1 MKHRTKAFLTLAVC
15 FAVLASVALGA
26 WLLVRQRQAQ
36 LAEQA
41 AHAEAVRL
49 EEEARLEAERKAAEE
64 KAAAEQ
70 AAREAAEAEELAKA
84 ELAAKQ
90 AAAAAAK
97 EAVQQGDCIGTVWV
111 EGTEVNCGLYWGDEG
126 SQFRVGAGC
135 QAGNSCV
142 MPGENGTVFVGGHTD
157 TFFVDL
163 KSAQIGSI
171 IHLDTLWGNFEYRIT
186 ETKVIYDTQVE
197 ECRWGDTKPSCILY
211 TCYPFG
217 IQTPTNQRYLV
228 YADPVQTDE
237 NGVVPSGYPEIS

>member
-1 MKHRTKAFLTLAVC
+1 MKPRTKAFVTLTVC
-15 FAVLASVALGA
+15 FAVLTAVALGA
-26 WLLVRQRQAQ
+26 WLLVRHRQSQ

-41 AHAEAVRL
+41 AFAEAVRL
-49 EEEARLEAERKAAEE
+49 AEEARLEAERKAAEE

-70 AAREAAEAEELAKA
+70 AAREAAEAEEAAKA

-97 EAVQQGDCIGTVWV
+97 ETVRQGDCIGTVWV

-126 SQFRVGAGC
+126 NQFRVGAGC
-135 QAGNSCV
+135 QAGNGCV
-142 MPGENGTVFVGGHTD
+142 LPGENGTVFVGAHTD

-171 IHLDTLWGNFEYRIT
+171 IHLDTLWGNFEYQIT

-197 ECRWGDTKPSCILY
+197 ECRWGDTAPSCILY

-228 YADPVQTDE
+228 YADPLQTDE
-237 NGVVPSGYPEIS
+237 NGVVPSGYPEVS

>member
-1 MKHRTKAFLTLAVC
+1 MKPRTKAFVTLAVC
-15 FAVLASVALGA
+15 FAVLTAVALGA
-26 WLLVRQRQAQ
+26 WLLVRHRQSQ

-41 AHAEAVRL
+41 ASAEAARIA
-49 EEEARLEAERKAAEE
+49 EEARLEAERKAAEE
-64 KAAAEQ
+64 EAAAEQ
-70 AAREAAEAEELAKA
+70 AAREAAEAEEAAKA

-97 EAVQQGDCIGTVWV
+97 ETVREGDCIGTVWV

-126 SQFRVGAGC
+126 NQFRVGAGC
-135 QAGNSCV
+135 QAGNGCV
-142 MPGENGTVFVGGHTD
+142 LPGENGTVFVGAHTD

-171 IHLDTLWGNFEYRIT
+171 IHLDTLWGNFEYQIT

-197 ECRWGDTKPSCILY
+197 ECRWGDTAPSCILY

-228 YADPVQTDE
+228 YADPPQTDE
-237 NGVVPSGYPEIS
+237 NGVVPSGYPEVS

>member
-1 MKHRTKAFLTLAVC
+1 MKPRTKAFVTLAVC
-15 FAVLASVALGA
+15 FAVLTAVALGA
-26 WLLVRQRQAQ
+26 WLLVRYQQSQ

-41 AHAEAVRL
+41 ASAEAVRL
-49 EEEARLEAERKAAEE
+49 AEEARLEAERKAAEE
-64 KAAAEQ
+64 EAAAEQ
-70 AAREAAEAEELAKA
+70 AAREAAEAEEAAKA

-97 EAVQQGDCIGTVWV
+97 ETVREGDCIGTVWV

-126 SQFRVGAGC
+126 NQFRVGAGC
-135 QAGNSCV
+135 QAGNGCV
-142 MPGENGTVFVGGHTD
+142 LPGENGTVFVGAHTD

-171 IHLDTLWGNFEYRIT
+171 IHLDTLWGNFEYQIT

-197 ECRWGDTKPSCILY
+197 ECRWGDTAPSCILY

-228 YADPVQTDE
+228 YADPLQTDE
-237 NGVVPSGYPEIS
+237 NGVVPSGYPEVS

>member
-26 WLLVRQRQAQ
+26 WFLVRQRQAQ

-90 AAAAAAK
+90 AAAK

-135 QAGNSCV
+135 QAGNGCV

-171 IHLDTLWGNFEYRIT
+171 IHLDTLWGSFEYRIT

-197 ECRWGDTKPSCILY
+197 ECRWGDTTPSCILY

>member
-1 MKHRTKAFLTLAVC
+1 MKPRTKAFATLAVC
-15 FAVLASVALGA
+15 FAVLTAVALGA
-26 WLLVRQRQAQ
+26 WLLVRHRQSQ

-41 AHAEAVRL
+41 ASAEAVRL
-49 EEEARLEAERKAAEE
+49 AEEARLEAERTAAEE

-70 AAREAAEAEELAKA
+70 AAREAAEAEEAAKA

-97 EAVQQGDCIGTVWV
+97 ETVREGDCIGTVWV

-126 SQFRVGAGC
+126 NQFRVGAGC
-135 QAGNSCV
+135 QAGNGCV
-142 MPGENGTVFVGGHTD
+142 LPGENGTVFVGAHTD

-171 IHLDTLWGNFEYRIT
+171 IHLDTLWGNFEYQIT

-197 ECRWGDTKPSCILY
+197 ECRWGDTAPSCILY

-228 YADPVQTDE
+228 YADPLQTDE
-237 NGVVPSGYPEIS
+237 NGVVPSGYPEVS

>member
-1 MKHRTKAFLTLAVC
+1 MKPRTKAFVTLAVC
-15 FAVLASVALGA
+15 FAVLTAVALGA
-26 WLLVRQRQAQ
+26 WLLVRHRQSQ

-41 AHAEAVRL
+41 ASAEAARIA
-49 EEEARLEAERKAAEE
+49 EEARLEAERKAAEE
-64 KAAAEQ
+64 EAAAEQ
-70 AAREAAEAEELAKA
+70 AAREAAEAEEAAKA

-97 EAVQQGDCIGTVWV
+97 ETVREGDCIGTVWV

-126 SQFRVGAGC
+126 NQFRVGAGC
-135 QAGNSCV
+135 QAGNGCV
-142 MPGENGTVFVGGHTD
+142 LPGENGTVFVGAHTD

-171 IHLDTLWGNFEYRIT
+171 IHLDTLWGNFEYQIT

-197 ECRWGDTKPSCILY
+197 ECRWGDTAPSCILY

>member
-1 MKHRTKAFLTLAVC
+1 MKRRTKAFVTLAVC
-15 FAVLASVALGA
+15 FAVLAAVALGA

-41 AHAEAVRL
+41 AHAESVRL
-49 EEEARLEAERKAAEE
+49 AEEVRQEAERRAAEE

-70 AAREAAEAEELAKA
+70 AAKEAAEAEETAKA
-84 ELAAKQ
+84 ELAARQ

-97 EAVQQGDCIGTVWV
+97 EAVRQGDCIGTVWV

-126 SQFRVGAGC
+126 NQFRVGAGC
-135 QAGNSCV
+135 QAGNGCV
-142 MPGENGTVFVGGHTD
+142 LPGENGTVFVGGHTD
-157 TFFVDL
+157 SWFVDL

-197 ECRWGDTKPSCILY
+197 ECRWGAEAPSCILY

-237 NGVVPSGYPEIS
+237 NGVVPSGYPEVS

>member
-1 MKHRTKAFLTLAVC
+1 MKPRTKAFVTLAVC
-15 FAVLASVALGA
+15 FAVLTAVALGA
-26 WLLVRQRQAQ
+26 WLLVRHRQSQ

-41 AHAEAVRL
+41 ASAEAARL
-49 EEEARLEAERKAAEE
+49 AEEARLETERKAAEE
-64 KAAAEQ
+64 EAAAEQ
-70 AAREAAEAEELAKA
+70 AAREAAEAEEAAKA

-97 EAVQQGDCIGTVWV
+97 ETVREGDCIGTVWV

-126 SQFRVGAGC
+126 NQFRVGAGC
-135 QAGNSCV
+135 QAGNGCV
-142 MPGENGTVFVGGHTD
+142 LPGENGTVFVGAHTD

-163 KSAQIGSI
+163 KSAHIGSI
-171 IHLDTLWGNFEYRIT
+171 IHLDTLWGNFEYQIT

-197 ECRWGDTKPSCILY
+197 ECRWGDTTPSCILY

-228 YADPVQTDE
+228 YADPLQTDE
-237 NGVVPSGYPEIS
+237 NGVVPSGYPEVS

>member
-1 MKHRTKAFLTLAVC
+1 MKPRTKAFVTLAVC
-15 FAVLASVALGA
+15 FAVLTAVALGA
-26 WLLVRQRQAQ
+26 WLLVRHRQSQ

-41 AHAEAVRL
+41 ASAEAARL
-49 EEEARLEAERKAAEE
+49 AEEARLETERKAAEE
-64 KAAAEQ
+64 EAAAEQ
-70 AAREAAEAEELAKA
+70 AAREAAEAEEAAKA

-97 EAVQQGDCIGTVWV
+97 ETVREGDCIGTVWV

-126 SQFRVGAGC
+126 NQFRVGAGC
-135 QAGNSCV
+135 QVGNGCV
-142 MPGENGTVFVGGHTD
+142 LPGENGTVFVGAHTD

-171 IHLDTLWGNFEYRIT
+171 IHLDTLWGNFEYQIT

-197 ECRWGDTKPSCILY
+197 ECRWGDTAPSCILY

-228 YADPVQTDE
+228 YADPLQTDE
-237 NGVVPSGYPEIS
+237 NGVVPSGYPEVS

>member
-1 MKHRTKAFLTLAVC
+1 MKTRTKAFVTLAVC
-15 FAVLASVALGA
+15 FAVLTAVALGA
-26 WLLVRQRQAQ
+26 WLLVRHRQSQ

-41 AHAEAVRL
+41 ASAEAARIA
-49 EEEARLEAERKAAEE
+49 EEARLEAERTAAEE

-70 AAREAAEAEELAKA
+70 AAREAAEAEEAAKA

-97 EAVQQGDCIGTVWV
+97 ETVREGDCIGTVWV

-126 SQFRVGAGC
+126 NQFRVGAGC
-135 QAGNSCV
+135 QAGNGCV
-142 MPGENGTVFVGGHTD
+142 LPGENGTVFVGAHTD

-171 IHLDTLWGNFEYRIT
+171 IHLDTLWGNFEYQIT

-197 ECRWGDTKPSCILY
+197 ECRWGDTAPSCILY

-228 YADPVQTDE
+228 YADPLQTDE
-237 NGVVPSGYPEIS
+237 NGVVPSGYPEVS